1 MTFKVRQKVVC
12 INAKGGF
19 INLCGEVID
28 SHELTE
34 GAVYT
39 IRSIGMFDSVLAVRL
54 KEIVRRKLALG
65 YKPQPGNNWDQPFR
79 ASRFRPLVERKT
91 DISIFTE
98 MLLKVEVT

>member
-34 GAVYT
+34 GAIYT
-39 IRSIGMFDSVLAVRL
+39 IRSIGMFDGVLAVRL
-54 KEIVRRKLALG
+54 QEITRRK
-65 YKPQPGNNWDQPFR
+65 PDNRWDLPFR
-79 ASRFRPLVERKT
+79 ADRFRPLVERKT

-98 MLLKVEVT
+98 MLLKVEAT